1 MKIRKAKPI
10 DVRKVSQ
17 LKKKTIEVI
26 NKEYNKKQLK
36 VLKKDYSIENVKR
49 NIKNREMFCLVDK
62 EEILGV
68 IDLKDD
74 KIGSLFVRYDSVG
87 KSYGKK
93 LLNFIEH
100 YAKKRGIKKVWLYS
114 TPYAEEFY
122 LNKGFRIVSK
132 GIWINKGIKFPE
144 VKMEKKLK

>member
-122 LNKGFRIVSK
+122 LNKG
-132 GIWINKGIKFPE
+132 
-144 VKMEKKLK
+144 